1 MISGSNPLFTP
12 RPEGPVPAE
21 PAREHGGGLDRA
33 AVRYGIPRERW
44 IDLSTG
50 INPVC
55 YPLPVLP
62 PALWQLLPDAALEER
77 LRAAAASYYGVPDPR
92 LVVPAPGSQALIQ
105 WLPRIEAPSQMTVS
119 QMTVSRVAVLGP
131 TYNEHAPAWAAA
143 GHAVVEVD
151 GLDAI
156 PGDAAV
162 VVVVNPNNPDGRLVE
177 PRRLLELTERRLVV
191 VDEAFADVVPAVSV
205 ARWAG
210 RPNLV
215 VLRSVGKFFGLAG
228 LRLGFALAERKRA
241 LALEAALG
249 PWSVSGPAAAIGA
262 AALADDAWITETRAR
277 LAGAAA
283 RLDALVAG
291 SGIAIVGGTPLFR
304 LLVHPDADRLFDRL
318 AQSGI
323 LTRRFAACPR
333 WLRVGLPAGESEWAR
348 LAEALADWQEKP
360 RKTRQHYPASEQPFR
375 T

>member
-1 MISGSNPLFTP
+1 MTPGRSPLSAP
-12 RPEGPVPAE
+12 RSEEHPVP
-21 PAREHGGGLDRA
+21 PGSGREHGGGLDRA
-33 AVRYGIPRERW
+33 ASHYRIPRECW

-50 INPVC
+50 INPVS

-62 PALWQLLPDAALEER
+62 PTLWHLLPDAALYDR
-77 LRAAAASYYGVPDPR
+77 LRAAAASCYGVPDYGDPDAA

-105 WLPRIEAPSQMTVS
+105 WLPRVEASFRLAA
-119 QMTVSRVAVLGP
+119 SRVAVLGP

-151 GLDAI
+151 GVEAI
-156 PGDAAV
+156 PCDADV
-162 VVVVNPNNPDGRLVE
+162 VVVVNPNNPDGRVVD

-191 VDEAFADVVPAVSV
+191 VDEAFADVAPDVSV

-228 LRLGFALAERKRA
+228 LRLGFALAEKKRA

-262 AALADDAWITETRAR
+262 AALADEAWIAVTRAS

-283 RLDALVAG
+283 RLDALVTG
-291 SGIAIVGGTPLFR
+291 SGMAVVGGTPLFR
-304 LLVHPDADRLFDRL
+304 LFTHPDAQGLFERL
-318 AQSGI
+318 ARSGI
-323 LTRRFAACPR
+323 LTRRFAACR
-333 WLRVGLPAGESEWAR
+333 DWLRLGLPADETQWAR
-348 LAEALADWQEKP
+348 LAAALAGRHGLVHCHAP
-360 RKTRQHYPASEQPFR
+360 R
-375 T
+375 